1 MRYKEYKKV
10 DMQWFDEVP
19 SHWEIKKFKRLT
31 KNIGMGRTFLNAN
44 LLDYRSEKTIPV
56 YSATQNDKILGY
68 TYDKSLLLKQGDIVI
83 PARGN
88 SIGYAKLIKENE
100 ATCSQTTIYCKV
112 KDIDNKFLYYSC
124 YGFKDNWF
132 YFTDT
137 AIPQI
142 TVKQVENNYVPI
154 PSKNEQEQIA
164 RFLDWKINEIDDLIR
179 IKNTTLKK
187 IIFMKKSFITSMITK
202 GQLNID
208 NIKNVRL
215 KNLCN
220 NIIDGTHFTPEYQ
233 KEGIPFLRV
242 TDISQLSYNDEI
254 NLSEVKRISKEEH
267 NNLIKRCNPQKGDV
281 LVSKNGSIG
290 IPMIVD
296 WNWEFS
302 IFVSL
307 CLLKLNNNVI
317 PEWIYY
323 YFLSSLVE
331 LEIAKGGK
339 KGTIVN
345 LHLDKIRE
353 FQVPLPSIKEQIK
366 IVGIINS
373 KIISLDELKLNVEKQ
388 IDNLKQLKQSLI
400 SDAVTGR
407 IDVSNVHIPN
417 YEKVN
422 DIEDDTALEENFEE
436 EV

>member
-1 MRYKEYKKV
+1 
-10 DMQWFDEVP
+10 
-19 SHWEIKKFKRLT
+19 
-31 KNIGMGRTFLNAN
+31 
-44 LLDYRSEKTIPV
+44 
-56 YSATQNDKILGY
+56 
-68 TYDKSLLLKQGDIVI
+68 
-83 PARGN
+83 
-88 SIGYAKLIKENE
+88 
-100 ATCSQTTIYCKV
+100 
-112 KDIDNKFLYYSC
+112 
-124 YGFKDNWF
+124 
-132 YFTDT
+132 
-137 AIPQI
+137 
-142 TVKQVENNYVPI
+142 
-154 PSKNEQEQIA
+154 
-164 RFLDWKINEIDDLIR
+164 
-179 IKNTTLKK
+179 
-187 IIFMKKSFITSMITK
+187 MKKSFITSMITK